1 MLGIIQLLNVHSR
14 LVNVLLLKD
23 PNPLQT
29 EDQDQKIK
37 IYKDELTPLES
48 QPFKL
53 KSSSKSN
60 NQTNFDFGKNS
71 CCCTLLIQMAG
82 IMQVLN
88 DHSKLVN
95 VVLLKDPNPFQNKRS
110 RSKNQNLQRR
120 THTVGKPTIQIK
132 KL

>member
-14 LVNVLLLKD
+14 LVNVLLLKG

-37 IYKDELTPLES
+37 IYKDELTQLES

-60 NQTNFDFGKNS
+60 NQTNFDFGISS
-71 CCCTLLIQMAG
+71 CCCTLPIQTTG

-95 VVLLKDPNPFQNKRS
+95 VVLLKDPNPFQIKRS
-110 RSKNQNLQRR
+110 RSK
-120 THTVGKPTIQIK
+120 HQI
-132 KL
+132 L